1 MKYIHNAVLDSDG
14 MPVEVDILP
23 ENYDLWKSG
32 CARHLELVGQAVK
45 ENREKLES
53 EGRWPLVN
61 DDT

>member
-1 MKYIHNAVLDSDG
+1 MKYVHSAVLDSDG
-14 MPVEVDILP
+14 MPIEVDIPP

-32 CARHLELVGQAVK
+32 CARHFELIAQAVK
-45 ENREKLES
+45 ENREKLQS